1 MIRVTLRS
9 LAARKLRTA
18 LTAMAIVLGVAMIS
32 GTYILTDTIDR
43 AFGDIYRQAAEGVDV
58 AVTPNQEVE
67 AVEGEEGAP
76 LDGALLERVE
86 RAPGI
91 ADARGD
97 IFRRVTLLDNE
108 GEPMSTGGV
117 PTFAAS
123 VADDR
128 FEAFEPTEGRLPA
141 ADGEVAVDKGT
152 ADKHDFRVGQTVTV
166 AGDPGARRYRLV
178 GIARF
183 GTVDSLAGATVVLMN
198 LRQAQEMTGTR
209 GMYDSISA
217 AAEEGTSPEE
227 ARDSVRAALR
237 GVDVNVRTGEEQ
249 AEQET
254 RDTQEELGFLR
265 TALLIFGGIA
275 VFVGAFVIANTF
287 SITIAQRLRELALL
301 RTLGASRRQILRAV
315 LLEALVVG
323 TLAALLG
330 LAGGLLVA
338 PGIVAAFD
346 AVGVDL
352 PTSDTLLL
360 GRTIVV
366 ALVVGIGVTVVASLA
381 PAMRATRIP
390 PMAAMREG
398 VGLPQRSERQ

>member
-287 SITIAQRLRELALL
+287 SITIAQRLRELA
-301 RTLGASRRQILRAV
+301 
-315 LLEALVVG
+315 
-323 TLAALLG
+323 
-330 LAGGLLVA
+330 
-338 PGIVAAFD
+338 
-346 AVGVDL
+346 
-352 PTSDTLLL
+352 
-360 GRTIVV
+360 
-366 ALVVGIGVTVVASLA
+366 
-381 PAMRATRIP
+381 TRIP

-398 VGLPQRSERQ
+398 VGQKNKQR